1 MSEYIGNRIV
11 PRHDG
16 VWDKAKEYEPLTI
29 VYEEAT
35 GDSYLSRKPV
45 PAGTL
50 LSQEEYWAMCSRFS
64 EQMALYRQ
72 NTAEEVEQFRKDTA
86 ADVEQLR
93 TDTASDVAVLRKM
106 TAQDVADITQK
117 SLGFSERNIAQS
129 CGVSRNTVAK
139 VLKKAA
145 EIKLSWPL
153 DFDMTDSALEELMF
167 PKDKS
172 ATNKRMPNF
181 DYIRKELLRNGVNK
195 KLLWV
200 EYCEEC
206 RMSSEEP
213 LMYSQF
219 CYYIQKDEEKRRAT
233 MHIPRKPGEQIEVDW
248 AGDPA
253 HIIDPDTGEI
263 TDAWIFVGVLTY
275 SQYAF
280 LKAYMN
286 EKTNNWIK
294 AHVQMFDFFGGVT
307 PMLVSDNCTTAVNH
321 KKSDWYNTALNT
333 TYHEMAEHYNLA
345 ILPARVR
352 KPKDKPNVEGSV
364 GKISTWITAA
374 LRNEQFFS
382 LAELNASIREKLDA
396 YNARKFQKKECSR
409 LSLFLGEEMPLLAP
423 LPATPFELAEWKQ
436 ATVQFNYH
444 IAVDRMFYSVPY
456 QYIKNKVDV
465 RITDTTVEI
474 FYNHNRIAS
483 HRRLY
488 GRSGQYS
495 TVTEHMP
502 QEHQK
507 YLEWNGDRFRKWADS
522 IGINTSKVVDAILT
536 SGRIEQQS
544 YRSCMGLL
552 KLAEKYSP
560 EKLEQVCA
568 KALSYSGKPSYKSI
582 KNLLAAIKDAPDTES
597 ESSQAVKPH
606 GITRGARYYG
616 GKQS

>member
-1 MSEYIGNRIV
+1 MT
-11 PRHDG
+11 
-16 VWDKAKEYEPLTI
+16 K
-29 VYEEAT
+29 
-35 GDSYLSRKPV
+35 
-45 PAGTL
+45 
-50 LSQEEYWAMCSRFS
+50 
-64 EQMALYRQ
+64 YR
-72 NTAEEVEQFRKDTA
+72 EI
-86 ADVEQLR
+86 LR
-93 TDTASDVAVLRKM
+93 L
-106 TAQDVADITQK
+106 K

-195 KLLWV
+195 
-200 EYCEEC
+200 
-206 RMSSEEP
+206 
-213 LMYSQF
+213 
-219 CYYIQKDEEKRRAT
+219 
-233 MHIPRKPGEQIEVDW
+233 
-248 AGDPA
+248 
-253 HIIDPDTGEI
+253 
-263 TDAWIFVGVLTY
+263 
-275 SQYAF
+275 
-280 LKAYMN
+280 
-286 EKTNNWIK
+286 
-294 AHVQMFDFFGGVT
+294 MFDFFGGVT

-536 SGRIEQQS
+536 SGRVEQQS

-568 KALSYSGKPSYKSI
+568 KALSYSAKPSYKSI
-582 KNLLAAIKDAPDTES
+582 KNLLAATKDAPDTES
-597 ESSQAVKPH
+597 ESSQVEKPH

-616 GKQS
+616 GKQA